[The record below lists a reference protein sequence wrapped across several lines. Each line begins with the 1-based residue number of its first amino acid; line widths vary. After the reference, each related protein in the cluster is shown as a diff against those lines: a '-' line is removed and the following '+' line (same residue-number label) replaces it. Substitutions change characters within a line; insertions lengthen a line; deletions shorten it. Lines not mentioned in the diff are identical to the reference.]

1 MNPRRMVRSPITVN
15 AMASAYF
22 GKRNFHLLWA
32 IRGMKNMA
40 GSVPIPKAVMEAI
53 DEAKLPL
60 DNAFVNPRYTSPHG
74 SSPFANPKEKER

>member
-1 MNPRRMVRSPITVN
+1 
-15 AMASAYF
+15 MASAYF
-22 GKRNFHLLWA
+22 GKRNFHLLCA

>member
-1 MNPRRMVRSPITVN
+1 
-15 AMASAYF
+15 MANTYF

-32 IRGMKNMA
+32 IRGMKNIA
-40 GSVPIPKAVMEAI
+40 GSVPIPKAVMEAT

-74 SSPFANPKEKER
+74 RSPFANPNEKER